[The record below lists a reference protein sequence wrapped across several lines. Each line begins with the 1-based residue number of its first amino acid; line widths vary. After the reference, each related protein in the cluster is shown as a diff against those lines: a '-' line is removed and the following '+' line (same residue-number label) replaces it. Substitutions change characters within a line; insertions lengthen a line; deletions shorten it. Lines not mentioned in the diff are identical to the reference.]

1 MPFLTIIIP
10 WSPTIVTLGG
20 LVLTWHGLFTALGI
34 LAGVQLS
41 LAMGRRIGFDEDEAY
56 AISLVAVPGGVFGAR
71 GLYVIEHWAFFRERP
86 FEVLALNEGGISV
99 WGAVLG
105 GVAFGLAFAVWRRY
119 DVRSALDIGAF
130 GTLIGLAIGRL
141 GDLVNGE
148 HLSKATSLP
157 WGVIYTSP
165 DSPAFAHSVAVGPH
179 HPATTYEMLGLLVL
193 LGALLP
199 VFTALRSRPGLT
211 FVVFLDMYA
220 VLRFAVSFLRVDSTG
235 AFGGLDVP
243 QLIAALAVVASLPVI
258 AWLWRHERSTTP
270 VSPPSTPPGRV
281 RVTSAPRPGRRGGD
295 L

>member
-1 MPFLTIIIP
+1 MPFLTITIP

-20 LVLTWHGLFTALGI
+20 LVLTWHGLFTAIGI

-41 LAMGRRIGFDEDEAY
+41 LAMGRRIGFDEDDAY
-56 AISLVAVPGGVFGAR
+56 AISLVAVPGGVIGAR
-71 GLYVIEHWAFFRERP
+71 ALYVVEHWAFFSERP

-105 GVAFGLAFAVWRRY
+105 GVSFGLAFALWRRY
-119 DVRSALDIGAF
+119 DVRGALDIGAF

-148 HLSKATSLP
+148 HLSKATTLP
-157 WGVIYTSP
+157 WGVVYTSP

-193 LGALLP
+193 LAALFP
-199 VFTALRSRPGLT
+199 VLGALRSRPGLT
-211 FVVFLDMYA
+211 FFVFLDVYA
-220 VLRFAVSFLRVDSTG
+220 ALRFVVSFLRVDSTG

-243 QLIAALAVVASLPVI
+243 QLIAAIAVVASLPVI
-258 AWLWRHERSTTP
+258 AWLWLHPRAVTP
-270 VSPPSTPPGRV
+270 TPPPSAPQARV
-281 RVTSAPRPGRRGGD
+281 RVAPTPRPGRRGGD